1 MVVVRKNPISIATW
15 LIGTLCFAAIS
26 AQSQTTAPTHPNPPA
41 EICVNNKCATTP
53 ATPPAPTGAKGSIKW
68 NPGHY
73 MASGTVLYG
82 GRTISSLQAEMDDLN
97 NQDAILGYRVWVT
110 WGALETTQGNY
121 DFSTLDAVLARLKTQ
136 YNKPK
141 RLVIGL
147 WLYGQHAIGGHDSSV
162 LPLYIQQDKTYGA
175 SPVNGSYGWWGKNA
189 NGASTGLYAPALYNQ
204 PVMDRFIALMQAL
217 GKHFDGDPSV
227 EGIYI
232 QENATIAEAASGFP
246 PVDPKYSDNAWLTQ
260 LERVLSATTAAFPH
274 TSVIMANSWFDR
286 PPSTVALAEWMA
298 TNRIAPG
305 SADSWGQ
312 TGITTFG
319 TSHLS
324 DGMQL
329 LLGVDQYGGVG
340 DLRPKMR
347 AMMDVQSA
355 ELLGPYFGSYGGPWT
370 PLDIINAF
378 NQTYYA
384 SHAFWTHFFG
394 TETGYGV
401 PVPTVAKWS
410 NLAATCAAHPL
421 THTDYPSNYP

>member
-1 MVVVRKNPISIATW
+1 MIGRKNIISIAAW
-15 LIGTLCFAAIS
+15 LTGTVCFAAAS
-26 AQSQTTAPTHPNPPA
+26 AQSQTTAATHPNPPA
-41 EICVNNKCATTP
+41 EICVNGKCATT
-53 ATPPAPTGAKGSIKW
+53 ATTPPSTTVAKGSIKW

-82 GRTISSLQAEMDDLN
+82 GRTISSIQSEMDDLN

-121 DFSTLDAVLARLKTQ
+121 DFSTLDAVLARLKTG

-147 WLYGQHAIGGHDSSV
+147 WLYGQHAIGSHDSSV
-162 LPLYIQQDKTYGA
+162 LPLYIQQDKAYGA
-175 SPVNGSYGWWGKNA
+175 SPVNGSYGWWGKNS
-189 NGASTGLYAPALYNQ
+189 NGASTGMYSPALYNQ
-204 PVMDRFIALMQAL
+204 AVMDRFIAMMQAL
-217 GKHFDGDPSV
+217 GKHLDGDPYV
-227 EGIYI
+227 EGIYV
-232 QENATIAEAASGFP
+232 QENATIAESASGFP
-246 PVDPKYSDNAWLTQ
+246 PVDPAYSDNAWLTQ
-260 LERVLSATTAAFPH
+260 LERLLAATTTAFPH

-286 PPSTVALAEWMA
+286 PPSTVALSEWMVN
-298 TNRIAPG
+298 NRIAPG

-312 TGITTFG
+312 SGITTYG

-329 LLGVDQYGGVG
+329 LLGVDQYGGTG
-340 DLRPKMR
+340 DMRPKTR

-355 ELLGPYFGSYGGPWT
+355 ELLGPYFSQYGGPWT

-394 TETGYGV
+394 TETGYGS
-401 PVPTVAKWS
+401 PIPTAAKWS

-421 THTDYPSNYP
+421 THTDYPANYP